1 MIPNWLTWVKRVS
14 ALLLFV
20 ALFFP
25 LSRCQ
30 DASTVHYDVNAPADQ
45 QPQTPPSEMK
55 YDYHYAWS
63 NFDAAEPGDYVAL
76 LVFLWPIPV
85 LLLELFARR
94 RWLVLTL
101 LWLQPVLC
109 LGAGYVLY
117 MRTFLE
123 QLWTGGYMAFAALAA
138 YLFASLY
145 ALTRE
150 LILARRRRKDAPAAA
165 GPPPVP

>member
-1 MIPNWLTWVKRVS
+1 MTPSWLIWTKRLS
-14 ALLLFV
+14 ALLLLL

-30 DASTVHYDVNAPADQ
+30 DSSTVRYDVNAPADQ
-45 QPQTPPSEMK
+45 QPPPPPGEVK
-55 YDYHYAWS
+55 YNYHYAWS
-63 NFDAAEPGDYVAL
+63 SFDANEPGDYLAL

-94 RWLVLTL
+94 RWLLLTL
-101 LWLQPVLC
+101 LWLQPLLC

-150 LILARRRRKDAPAAA
+150 LILVRRRRRGAPATAK
-165 GPPPVP
+165 PPVP